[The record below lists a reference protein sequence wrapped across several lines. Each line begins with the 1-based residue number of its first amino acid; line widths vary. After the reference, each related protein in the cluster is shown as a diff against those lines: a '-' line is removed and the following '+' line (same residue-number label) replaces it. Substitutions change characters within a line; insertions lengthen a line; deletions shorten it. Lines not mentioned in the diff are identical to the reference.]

1 MLDLRAE
8 VRQSSGEV
16 KPRNVRGRCQ
26 KTTTSGRAVA
36 ANIAELPEPSRLS
49 RLYCSG
55 PFAALD
61 QGQESES
68 AGSHSRGGGEL
79 GAANALVVSQTML
92 ALSDGQLTI
101 VMTAARG
108 CRWKSAACFWNASRR
123 GCNCSAASPIA
134 ILMTQCA

>member
-1 MLDLRAE
+1 MFVGVAKKPQHVGAPLQRTSPE
-8 VRQSSGEV
+8 V
-16 KPRNVRGRCQ
+16 
-26 KTTTSGRAVA
+26 
-36 ANIAELPEPSRLS
+36 PEPSRLS

-108 CRWKSAACFWNASRR
+108 LPVEKRSVFLERVTARQLHRSRF
-123 GCNCSAASPIA
+123 
-134 ILMTQCA
+134 